1 MMTAVW
7 QHCNQLIQQSTKS
20 LSLNVSRQNVHIST
34 RRAYLLSF
42 CHWMIIFS
50 FIEIKNNYDKINDHI
65 FISQLEKDIIV
76 IAIKH
81 CFDATYVRSLYGYER
96 KERKK
101 NQKKNLSN
109 LF

>member
-1 MMTAVW
+1 M
-7 QHCNQLIQQSTKS
+7 IIY
-20 LSLNVSRQNVHIST
+20 LSLN
-34 RRAYLLSF
+34 
-42 CHWMIIFS
+42 W
-50 FIEIKNNYDKINDHI
+50 
-65 FISQLEKDIIV
+65 EKDIIV

-81 CFDATYVRSLYGYER
+81 CFDATYIRSLYDYEK